1 MAIRGYDIGGM
12 LARSGQAQGQ
22 QIASGFQQFG
32 EGLGGLFSGV
42 TKGLQKR
49 QERKEREETAQEVQQ
64 LLQQYANNPAQLNA
78 MGQKYASEGNNEMAK
93 LFFDAAEAA
102 VAKETAGQQRGVQ
115 GGLMAITQAASRG
128 VPLESLQEA
137 QRSVIALGGTQAQ
150 IMEAYKAGQDRD
162 TGEGQTFASAGRYKD
177 EDNNIYV
184 ATEVR
189 NKGNGVSIDY
199 SPVTPGAPENPEGK
213 LTPIGGAYSLSA
225 SERVGMEEETAARK
239 TKAEGFAE
247 SQQDAVDS
255 LPKIEIAIGNA
266 EQSLEL
272 LQEIKTGGFTTAVVR
287 SAQRFLGEEPKTQA
301 EFNLLAGKTVL
312 DNLSK
317 FEGAISEGERTYLE
331 RLYQSL
337 ERSGGAN
344 QGILESLLQEAQFY
358 LADAKAKASASSY
371 RDYLDNRP
379 TYSSVVARQEDKK
392 EGPQKVNF
400 GDLK

>member
-1 MAIRGYDIGGM
+1 MANMSAIASMLAQSGQNIGQQIGAPVASFGQGIGGM
-12 LARSGQAQGQ
+12 LTARAERRREQEAATEAQN
-22 QIASGFQQFG
+22 
-32 EGLGGLFSGV
+32 
-42 TKGLQKR
+42 
-49 QERKEREETAQEVQQ
+49 
-64 LLQQYANNPAQLNA
+64 LLRQYANDPAQLNA
-78 MGQKYASEGNNEMAK
+78 MGQKYASEGNDPLAK
-93 LFFDAAEAA
+93 LFFDAAKAA
-102 VAKETAGQQRGVQ
+102 VQKETAGQQRGIQ

-128 VPLESLQEA
+128 VPLEGLQEA

-177 EDNNIYV
+177 KENNIYV

-189 NKGNGVSIDY
+189 TRGGGVRIDY

-225 SERVGMEEETAARK
+225 SERISMEEETAGRT

-247 SQQDAVDS
+247 SQQEAVDS
-255 LPKIEIAIGNA
+255 LPKIEVAIGNA

-272 LQEIKTGGFTTAVVR
+272 LQQIKTGGFTTAVVR

-317 FEGAISEGERTYLE
+317 FEGAISEGERMYLE

-358 LADAKAKASASSY
+358 LADAQAKANASSY

-379 TYSSVVARQEDKK
+379 TYSSVVARQEDQK

-400 GDLK
+400 VDLK